1 MRKTQRLRKPVD
13 EQRLVIASANP
24 GKIGEVGRILAG
36 LGYRLIPQSEL
47 GISPVPENGKTFAD
61 NALIKARHAA
71 EKSGL
76 PAIADDSGLLVDALD
91 GRPGVHSA
99 RYAGPDANDDDNVEK
114 LLEELRDIPEGE
126 RGAHY
131 VCTAVWVGPEVVS
144 TPIVAEG
151 RWHGRIIDER
161 RGEGGFGYDPVF
173 LDEQLMKT
181 GAEMS
186 VEEKNHH
193 SHRGKA
199 FAALRD
205 LLLQ

>member
-1 MRKTQRLRKPVD
+1 MMPVR
-13 EQRLVIASANP
+13 QTLVIASANP
-24 GKIGEVGRILAG
+24 GKISEVGRILSG
-36 LGYRLIPQSEL
+36 LDCGLISQGEL
-47 GISPVPENGKTFAD
+47 GISAAQETGRTFTE

-76 PAIADDSGLLVDALD
+76 PAIADDSGLVVEALD
-91 GRPGVHSA
+91 GRPGVYSA

-114 LLEELRDIPEGE
+114 LLMELRDVPDSE

-131 VCTAVWVGPEVVS
+131 VCAAVWVSPDDS
-144 TPIVAEG
+144 ISPIVAEG
-151 RWHGRIIDER
+151 RWHGRIISER
-161 RGEGGFGYDPVF
+161 RGDGGFGYDPIF
-173 LDEQLMKT
+173 LDENLKMT

-186 VEEKNHH
+186 TEEKNRR

-199 FAALRD
+199 FAVLRE

>member
-1 MRKTQRLRKPVD
+1 MQRSHVLVTRH
-13 EQRLVIASANP
+13 RLVIASANP
-24 GKIGEVGRILAG
+24 GKLREVGRILAG
-36 LGYRLIPQSEL
+36 LECRLIPQSEL
-47 GISPVPENGKTFAD
+47 GISSVPEIGKTFIE
-61 NALIKARHAA
+61 NALIKARHAT

-76 PAIADDSGLLVDALD
+76 PAIADDSGLVVDALD

-99 RYAGPDANDDDNVEK
+99 RYAGLNASDDDNVEK
-114 LLEELRDIPEGE
+114 LLVELKEVPDGE

-131 VCTAVWVGPEVVS
+131 VCAAVWVCPEDINS
-144 TPIVAEG
+144 PIVAESQ
-151 RWHGRIIDER
+151 WHGRVLDER

-186 VEEKNHH
+186 TEEKNRR

-199 FAALRD
+199 FSALRD